1 MQRIEYMPLMDRII
15 DEAEEL
21 AANRIL
27 LPDATDMTILSAVTD
42 IIGHDLHPNSTGAHL
57 ALAAYRRMENARDKV
72 NEIWTV

>member
-1 MQRIEYMPLMDRII
+1 MRIEYMPLMDKIV

-27 LPDATDMTILSAVTD
+27 LPDATDQTILDAICD

-57 ALAAYRRMENARDKV
+57 GLAAYRRMENARDKV
-72 NEIWTV
+72 NDIWRA